1 MSEKVLGLTDL
12 WSEKDLI
19 ERLNLK
25 VGKTGRSKTL
35 GNWINRGLPY
45 FKHGDRRFF
54 LGTEVMTFMK
64 ANLAK
69 GQRCGSV

>member
-1 MSEKVLGLTDL
+1 VSERVGLKDL

-19 ERLNLK
+19 EHLNLRL
-25 VGKTGRSKTL
+25 GKSGRSKTL

-54 LGTEVMTFMK
+54 LGLEVMAFIK
-64 ANLAK
+64 ENLAK